1 MKLIVGLG
9 NPGTRYDL
17 TRHNLGKRSVVALA
31 TAERLSFAEDSKL
44 KAYTCTW
51 NAPSGKVLLAYPNLY
66 MNVSGESIRLLCD
79 YYKID
84 TARDLLVALDDVALP
99 FGTVRLKISG
109 STGGHNGLAS
119 VEQYVGHTHYPRL
132 RIGVGGHI
140 NACDSINDFLK
151 GKPLEDYVLEKL
163 TDSEEKQFPQV
174 LDQVLRAYR
183 LWSEK
188 TFEAASSL
196 VNIKKHSDL

>member
-9 NPGTRYDL
+9 NPGTKYDL
-17 TRHNLGKRSVVALA
+17 TRHNIGKRSVLA
-31 TAERLSFAEDSKL
+31 FAETERLSFTDDSKL
-44 KAYTCTW
+44 KASYCAW
-51 NAPSGKVLLAYPNLY
+51 NHPAGKVLLAYPHTY
-66 MNVSGESIRLLCD
+66 MNLSGEAIRALCD

-84 TARDLLVALDDVALP
+84 TARDVLVVLDDVALP

-119 VEQYVGHTHYPRL
+119 VEQHLGHSKYPRM
-132 RIGVGGHI
+132 RIGVGGHL

-151 GKPLEDYVLEKL
+151 GKPLEDYVLERL
-163 TDSEEKQFPQV
+163 REDEEKAFPAVLKQV
-174 LDQVLRAYR
+174 DYAFR

-188 TFEAASSL
+188 TFEAAASL
-196 VNIKKHSDL
+196 VNIKRDSI

>member
-9 NPGTRYDL
+9 NPGIQYEL

-31 TAERLSFAEDSKL
+31 AAERFSFSLQSSL
-44 KAYTCTW
+44 KASVGEW
-51 NAPSGKVLLAYPNLY
+51 MSPAGKVLVAYPSTY
-66 MNVSGESIRLLCD
+66 MNLSGEAIRLLCD

-84 TARDLLVALDDVALP
+84 TTRDLLVVLDDVATP
-99 FGTVRLKISG
+99 FGTIRLKISG

-119 VEQYVGHTHYPRL
+119 VEQHVGHTRYPRL

-151 GKPLEDYVLEKL
+151 GKPLEDYVVEKL
-163 TDSEEKQFPQV
+163 TEAEEKAFPAV
-174 LDQVLRAYR
+174 LEQTLKAYR

-188 TFEAASSL
+188 TFEAAASL
-196 VNIKKHSDL
+196 VNIKKDSD